1 MTTAFTLRSRASMT
15 LTLEAILAKLPIGK
29 LSETIEAHI
38 LPLICL
44 LPDKRLRAVVQAM
57 ILGILGGQT
66 PVITAMARTNSKTEG
81 ESWPIAKRIYRFLYN
96 RRVKTESL
104 YQGLYQIGQQV
115 VAKEKPDYLVGRGD
129 PGHFWQ

>member
-15 LTLEAILAKLPIGK
+15 LTLEAILAELPIGK
-29 LSETIEAHI
+29 LSETIEGHV

-44 LPDKRLRAVVQAM
+44 LPDKRLRAVVQSM

-96 RRVKTESL
+96 RRGERGSPYTGV
-104 YQGLYQIGQQV
+104 YQIGQQV
-115 VAKEKPDYLVGRGD
+115 VEQEDPAYLGGGGVA
-129 PGHFWQ
+129 GHLGK